1 MVVLLKYSIFA
12 PLGLVGQNLLLRL
25 INKFEAKV
33 ENSQVDKIRE
43 ELGRL
48 IKKTFC
54 KKSSKQFKAI
64 RKKNVE
70 DPRSTFSGLRRNY
83 G

>member
-1 MVVLLKYSIFA
+1 M
-12 PLGLVGQNLLLRL
+12 GHNLLLRL

-64 RKKNVE
+64 REKECGGSPFDFFGVATE
-70 DPRSTFSGLRRNY
+70 SRLRL
-83 G
+83 